1 MKEPKRPRPAASWIV
16 FAAAMGFLVG
26 MMVMA
31 ALVTVFPSGAAAVA
45 EPLVQ
50 AAARK
55 VEVKPT
61 REEEPAPVAPPPT
74 AISSTPATAGT
85 VVDELRNRQLTLP
98 VHGIKR
104 DDLRD
109 TFNELRGSSRRHE
122 ALDVLAPRN
131 TPVLAVED
139 GTIARLFLSDAGGI
153 TIYQF
158 DPTETFC
165 YYYAHLERYA
175 EGLKEGA
182 PIKRGQVIGYVGTT
196 GNAPRNT
203 PHLHFAIFKLADDK
217 KWWQGTAI
225 DPYSVLR

>member
-1 MKEPKRPRPAASWIV
+1 VRHAKPRPAASWIV
-16 FAAAMGFLVG
+16 FAAAMGFLGG

-31 ALVTVFPSGAAAVA
+31 ALVTMFPSGAAAVA

-50 AAARK
+50 AAPRK

-61 REEEPAPVAPPPT
+61 KKEEPAPVAPPPAAVTTTPAETTT
-74 AISSTPATAGT
+74 AIDA
-85 VVDELRNRQLTLP
+85 LRNRQLTLP
-98 VHGIKR
+98 VQGIKR
-104 DDLRD
+104 EELRD
-109 TFNELRGSSRRHE
+109 TFNETRGSSRRHE

-139 GTIARLFLSDAGGI
+139 GKIARLFLSDAGGI

-158 DPTETFC
+158 DPTETYC

-203 PHLHFAIFKLADDK
+203 PHLHFAIFQLTDEKR
-217 KWWQGTAI
+217 WWQGTPI
-225 DPYSVLR
+225 DPYSVLK

>member
-1 MKEPKRPRPAASWIV
+1 MKEATRPRPAASWMV
-16 FAAAMGFLVG
+16 FAGAMGFLGG

-31 ALVTVFPSGAAAVA
+31 ALVTVFPAGAAAVA

-50 AAARK
+50 ASPRK

-61 REEEPAPVAPPPT
+61 KKEEPAPVVPPAAATTTAPELT
-74 AISSTPATAGT
+74 HAIE
-85 VVDELRNRQLTLP
+85 ELRNRQLTLP

-109 TFNELRGSSRRHE
+109 TFNETRGSSRRHE

-139 GTIARLFLSDAGGI
+139 GTIAKLFLSDAGGI

-158 DPTETFC
+158 DPTDAYC

-175 EGLKEGA
+175 EGLQEGA

-203 PHLHFAIFKLADDK
+203 PHLHFAIFKLTGEK
-217 KWWQGTAI
+217 TWWQGTAI